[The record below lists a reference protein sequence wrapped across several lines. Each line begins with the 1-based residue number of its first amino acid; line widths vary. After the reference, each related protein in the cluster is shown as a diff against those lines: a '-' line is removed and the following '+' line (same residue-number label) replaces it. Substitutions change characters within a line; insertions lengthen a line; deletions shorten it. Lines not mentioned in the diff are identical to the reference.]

1 MKYSINTTYREPC
14 TVVIEFD
21 SVEELNAAKTIV
33 TLYNFDALYKVIIG
47 ISNENYYKVAYTF
60 VEIKGIERKLILT
73 TYWTDIRLID
83 ELERLGKYLRRSY
96 ESV

>member
-1 MKYSINTTYREPC
+1 MKCYIIHSAHREPC
-14 TVVIEFD
+14 KVDIEFD

-47 ISNENYYKVAYTF
+47 ISNENYYKVAY
-60 VEIKGIERKLILT
+60 
-73 TYWTDIRLID
+73 WADIRLIG

-96 ESV
+96 ESVQ

>member
-47 ISNENYYKVAYTF
+47 ISNENYYKVAYW
-60 VEIKGIERKLILT
+60 L
-73 TYWTDIRLID
+73 DIRLIG

>member
-21 SVEELNAAKTIV
+21 SVEEFNAAKTIV

-47 ISNENYYKVAYTF
+47 ISNENYYKVAYW
-60 VEIKGIERKLILT
+60 I
-73 TYWTDIRLID
+73 DIRLIG

-96 ESV
+96 ESVQ